1 MRGGGGGGVDF
12 IIRLGFVDEDCKFF
26 FCNGLRLLVRI
37 RKNLEEDEGLCC
49 VYDGIIVE
57 EGILR

>member
-12 IIRLGFVDEDCKFF
+12 IIRLGFVDEVWEFF
-26 FCNGLRLLVRI
+26 FYNGLRLILRI